1 MIMTHSSLRIL
12 LLPMLFAVACGGTGS
27 KTVGGQGGSA
37 GASGAGGSSGSA
49 AGSGGASDTG
59 AAMGGSPRGG
69 AGTGGIGAGGNAGGS
84 GGGGGGA
91 LAGNSGG
98 GASGGRGGSSGGA
111 TAGNSGG
118 GPPAAEAGA
127 PGGAIGGSGG
137 MIGSSG
143 GTTSSSGGTTGGS
156 GGTMGGRGGT
166 VATGGTTSSGG
177 SVAGSNGGRSTGQGG
192 SSGGSV
198 GSGGSGAGGTRDA
211 GAAGAGGTRDAG
223 STATGGAGGTGDCAT
238 PPAAS
243 PLIGWAT
250 ASGSTTGGGNAAPV
264 TVTTLAALQ
273 SAVKGTTA
281 AVIYVKGVLVPGAV
295 AIGSNKTIVGLCGAE
310 IHGHIGM
317 SGSSN
322 VILRNIKIVGYAVGN
337 CALDPS
343 YSSATGC
350 SSGDDAISIQGKS
363 DHIWLDHDDISDG
376 TDGNL
381 DITHADDFITVSWTK
396 FHYSSAR
403 TDNSGSD
410 STGANGHRYSNL
422 VGHSDT
428 NASED
433 TGHLTITWHHNW
445 WADFVMERQ
454 PRVRFG
460 RVHVFNNLYTSKG
473 DDYCIGVGVGANL
486 RTENNVFVGVKTPID
501 TTGYSDSTSAIRSTG
516 NVYTGTLGDAP
527 ADLQASSVFDPASVY
542 TYTLDDTGGL
552 QAAIESG
559 AGPK

>member
-1 MIMTHSSLRIL
+1 
-12 LLPMLFAVACGGTGS
+12 
-27 KTVGGQGGSA
+27 
-37 GASGAGGSSGSA
+37 
-49 AGSGGASDTG
+49 
-59 AAMGGSPRGG
+59 MGGSPRGG
-69 AGTGGIGAGGNAGGS
+69 TGTGGIGAGGNAGVS
-84 GGGGGGA
+84 GGGGGGT

-98 GASGGRGGSSGGA
+98 GASSGRGGSSGGA

-127 PGGAIGGSGG
+127 PGGAIG
-137 MIGSSG
+137 SSG
-143 GTTSSSGGTTGGS
+143 GTVSSSGGNTASSGGTTGSS
-156 GGTMGGRGGT
+156 GGAVGGRGGT
-166 VATGGTTSSGG
+166 LPNGGTPSGGGVAAGSRAGGSTSSLGG
-177 SVAGSNGGRSTGQGG
+177 GGGG
-192 SSGGSV
+192 AA
-198 GSGGSGAGGTRDA
+198 GSGGSAVGGTRDA
-211 GAAGAGGTRDAG
+211 GVAGGNRDAG
-223 STATGGAGGTGDCAT
+223 ATATGGAGGTGDCTT

-281 AVIYVKGVLVPGAV
+281 AVIYVKGVLAPGAV
-295 AIGSNKTIVGLCGAE
+295 SIGSNKTIVGLCGAE
-310 IHGHIGM
+310 IHGHLAINK
-317 SGSSN
+317 SSN

-350 SSGDDAISIQGKS
+350 SSGDDAISIEGQS

-381 DITHADDFITVSWTK
+381 DITHACDFITVSWTK

-403 TDNSGSD
+403 TAPTGSD
-410 STGANGHRYSNL
+410 STGANGHRFSNL
-422 VGHSDT
+422 VGHSDS

-445 WADFVMERQ
+445 WADYVVERQ

-460 RVHVFNNLYTSKG
+460 RVHVFNNLYTSVG

-501 TTGYSDSTSAIRSTG
+501 TTGYSDATSAIRSTG
-516 NVYTGTLGDAP
+516 NVYTGTSGAAP
-527 ADLQASSVFDPASVY
+527 ADLRASSVFDPASVY
-542 TYTLDDTGGL
+542 TYTPDDTSGL

>member
-1 MIMTHSSLRIL
+1 MIMTRLSLRAL
-12 LLPMLFAVACGGTGS
+12 VLPVLFAAACGGTGLES
-27 KTVGGQGGSA
+27 GGAGSGGATGSSA
-37 GASGAGGSSGSA
+37 GAG
-49 AGSGGASDTG
+49 GSGGASDTG
-59 AAMGGSPRGG
+59 AVLGGTLAGG
-69 AGTGGIGAGGNAGGS
+69 AATVGTSAGGTVGGS
-84 GGGGGGA
+84 GGTT
-91 LAGNSGG
+91 
-98 GASGGRGGSSGGA
+98 SSGGA
-111 TAGNSGG
+111 AIGNSPASGG
-118 GPPAAEAGA
+118 TTAS
-127 PGGAIGGSGG
+127 GGTKGSGG
-137 MIGSSG
+137 ATVASG
-143 GTTSSSGGTTGGS
+143 GTTSSSGGN
-156 GGTMGGRGGT
+156 MGGRAG
-166 VATGGTTSSGG
+166 GGTTSTGG
-177 SVAGSNGGRSTGQGG
+177 VAAGSSGGG
-192 SSGGSV
+192 SSGLGGSAGGAA
-198 GSGGSGAGGTRDA
+198 GSGRG
-211 GAAGAGGTRDAG
+211 GAAGAQDAGVAGSSGNRDAG
-223 STATGGAGGTGDCAT
+223 STPTGGTGGTAGNCTT
-238 PPAAS
+238 PPDPS

-250 ASGSTTGGGNAAPV
+250 ASGSTTGGGNATPT
-264 TVTTLAALQ
+264 TVTTTAALA
-273 SAVKGTTA
+273 SAVKGTTP
-281 AVIYVKGVLVPGAV
+281 AVIYVKGVMAPGAV

-317 SGSSN
+317 NKSSN

-337 CALDPS
+337 CALDPG
-343 YSSATGC
+343 YDPATGC
-350 SSGDDAISIQGKS
+350 SSGDDAISIQGQS

-486 RTENNVFVGVKTPID
+486 LTENNVFVGVKTPID

-527 ADLQASSVFDPASVY
+527 ADLKASSVFDPASVY